1 MAYTTVNK
9 STDYFNT
16 FAYAGTGSTNTKT
29 GVGFK
34 PDWIWVKNRS
44 DSEDHLLMDVLRT
57 FASGKGLRSNG
68 TDEEGGVGTSARG
81 WVVATSDGFTTNSGS
96 SNSNLVNDSGN
107 NYVAWNWKANGLG
120 SSNTD
125 GSINTTYTS
134 ANTTSGF
141 SIIQYT
147 GNATAGATIG
157 HGLGKV
163 PKMIIFRRY
172 AQAENWGVYF
182 SALGNTKS
190 LNLNLTG
197 AEATDA
203 NFLNST
209 TPTSSLI
216 TLGTSV
222 LSNASNPMIAYAFA
236 EIPGFSKFGLYE
248 GNGNFNG
255 PFVYTGFKPSFI
267 MVKAK
272 GQTESWYINDNK
284 RPGYN
289 TNNYYLNP
297 NTNSAE
303 GTSTTLA
310 TGLLSNGFKP
320 FNTDTSMNTS
330 GQGYVYMAFA
340 ENPLVSTNGN
350 AATAR

>member
-1 MAYTTVNK
+1 MAYTTINK

-16 FAYAGTGSTNTKT
+16 KLYTGNGSTNAIT
-29 GVGFK
+29 GVGFQ
-34 PDWIWVKNRS
+34 PDFTWIKQRAGSTSHMLFDVIRGATYRLSS
-44 DSEDHLLMDVLRT
+44 DTTE
-57 FASGKGLRSNG
+57 ANG
-68 TDEEGGVGTSARG
+68 QYSTSLTAFG
-81 WVVATSDGFTTNSGS
+81 SDGFTLGSFNDVNINSGTFA
-96 SNSNLVNDSGN
+96 
-107 NYVAWNWKANGLG
+107 AWNWKANGLG

-197 AEATDA
+197 AETTDA

>member
-1 MAYTTVNK
+1 MAYTTINK

-16 FAYAGTGSTNTKT
+16 KLYTGNGSTNAIT
-29 GVGFK
+29 GVGFQ
-34 PDWIWVKNRS
+34 PDFTWIKQRAGSTSHMLFDVIRGATYRLSS
-44 DSEDHLLMDVLRT
+44 DTTE
-57 FASGKGLRSNG
+57 ANG
-68 TDEEGGVGTSARG
+68 QYSTSLTAFG
-81 WVVATSDGFTTNSGS
+81 SDGFTLGSFNDVNINSGTFA
-96 SNSNLVNDSGN
+96 
-107 NYVAWNWKANGLG
+107 AWNWKANGLG

-197 AEATDA
+197 AETTDA

-320 FNTDTSMNTS
+320 FNSDTSMNTS
-330 GQGYVYMAFA
+330 GQGYVYMAFGQT
-340 ENPLVSTNGN
+340 LVGTNN
-350 AATAR
+350 VPATAR

>member
-1 MAYTTVNK
+1 MAYTTIPKPSAFFTPKLYTGNG
-9 STDYFNT
+9 
-16 FAYAGTGSTNTKT
+16 GTTTVT
-29 GVGFK
+29 GIPFE
-34 PDWIWVKNRS
+34 PDMTWIKNRS
-44 DSEDHLLMDVLRT
+44 AAGDNEIYDKLRGAT
-57 FASGKGLRSNG
+57 YRIYPNSVAAQDALAEGLQ
-68 TDEEGGVGTSARG
+68 A
-81 WVVATSDGFTTNSGS
+81 WTSDGFRVGTNSAING
-96 SNSNLVNDSGN
+96 NGN
-107 NYVAWNWKANGLG
+107 NIVSWNWKANGQG
-120 SSNTD
+120 SANSD